1 MISKLIVAD
10 IPLSPNSGFGGF
22 GKLGLEGSS
31 AENAPSI
38 FNSFISGVIGVLTI
52 VAGLWFIF
60 VFISG
65 AISMISSGGD
75 KGALE
80 SARKRIFNA
89 LIGLAVVVASIFLIE
104 LVGKILGIN
113 LILNPAQF
121 VESVWK

>member
-1 MISKLIVAD
+1 MISKLIAAD
-10 IPLSPNSGFGGF
+10 IPLSPNEGFKGFGR
-22 GKLGLEGSS
+22 LGLEQSNP
-31 AENAPSI
+31 ETAPTI

-60 VFISG
+60 VFVSG

>member
-1 MISKLIVAD
+1 MISKLIAAD
-10 IPLSPNSGFGGF
+10 IPLSPNEGFKGFGR
-22 GKLGLEGSS
+22 LGLEQSNP
-31 AENAPSI
+31 ETAPTI

-60 VFISG
+60 VFVSG
-65 AISMISSGGD
+65 AIAMISSGGD

-89 LIGLAVVVASIFLIE
+89 LIGLVVVVASIFLIE
-104 LVGKILGIN
+104 LVGKILGIS

-121 VESVWK
+121 VENIWK